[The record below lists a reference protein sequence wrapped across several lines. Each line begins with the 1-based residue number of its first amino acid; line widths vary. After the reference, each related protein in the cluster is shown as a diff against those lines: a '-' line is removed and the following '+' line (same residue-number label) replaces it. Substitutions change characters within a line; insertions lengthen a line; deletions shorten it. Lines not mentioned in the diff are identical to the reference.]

1 MEAIRKALKGIEAGK
16 TQEGALIQA
25 LVNLQIQP
33 RIKNYLPNFE
43 HEFGKSKK
51 GKDIDNL

>member
-25 LVNLQIQP
+25 LVNL
-33 RIKNYLPNFE
+33 
-43 HEFGKSKK
+43 
-51 GKDIDNL
+51 